1 MEKFDVIFLGG
12 GSGGYVGAIRAVD
25 LGKKV
30 CIVEERELGG
40 TCLNRGCIPTK
51 ALLRGAEIFNYIKE
65 GTVFGIKVDSYGYDV
80 DGIYNWKENVV
91 KKLLSGI
98 EYLLKSRNVVVK
110 KGRGKILDNQ
120 TIELETNNGKE
131 RIKGDNIVIAT
142 GSEPA
147 IIPSFKIDGVN
158 ILTSD
163 DALKLREIPKDIV
176 IVGAGA
182 IGIEFANFYNA
193 FGTKVTIVEMMPQVV
208 PTLKDKKIA
217 TLLQRIL
224 NKKGIEIK
232 TGSKIENIE
241 IKNGKVY
248 SILSTGETLESEKVL
263 ISIGRK
269 LNSDNIG
276 LENVGIKT
284 ENGRII
290 VDDSL
295 RTNVENI
302 YAIGDVI
309 GGLLLAHKAMKE
321 GEVVAEII
329 AGENKKMDYRV
340 LPWAIFSTPEI
351 ASVGL
356 TEEEAKEQG
365 IEVLT
370 GEFPF
375 TANGKAVSMNSTDG
389 MVKVVARKK
398 DKVLIGAQIVGP
410 EASIMIAELAL
421 AIKNNLTLDDIA
433 DTIHTHPT
441 LPEVI
446 MEAVKVPLGSVIH
459 IFLRR

>member
-51 ALLRGAEIFNYIKE
+51 ALLRSAEIFNYIKE

-241 IKNGKVY
+241 IKNEKVY
-248 SILSTGETLESEKVL
+248 STLSTGETLESEKVL

>member
-51 ALLRGAEIFNYIKE
+51 ALLRSAEIFNYIKE

-248 SILSTGETLESEKVL
+248 STLSTGETLESEKVL

-365 IEVLT
+365 IEVLS

>member
-51 ALLRGAEIFNYIKE
+51 ALLRSAEIFNYIKE

-241 IKNGKVY
+241 IKNEKVY
-248 SILSTGETLESEKVL
+248 STLSTGETLESEKVL

-433 DTIHTHPT
+433 DTIYTHPT